1 MRIGYDFSLD
11 WCSFPPIII
20 LLPSGHH
27 HTAWNSW
34 MTFRVH
40 FSNVHSLPLSITK
53 FLGDWILQTHF
64 VLMHACLERTTFFS
78 LLIIFILP
86 YSCILCFNIKP
97 SSLSHIHVLLHE
109 KYAFSC
115 IAAVL
120 TARKTNQNQRDCL
133 AFKNILAFL

>member
-27 HTAWNSW
+27 HTALNSW
-34 MTFRVH
+34 ITFRVH
-40 FSNVHSLPLSITK
+40 FSNVHSLPHSITK
-53 FLGDWILQTHF
+53 FFGDWILQTHF

-78 LLIIFILP
+78 LLINFILP

-97 SSLSHIHVLLHE
+97 SSPVKHPRSASWEICIFMYSSCLDCQKDESEPAWLS
-109 KYAFSC
+109 
-115 IAAVL
+115 
-120 TARKTNQNQRDCL
+120 CL
-133 AFKNILAFL
+133 